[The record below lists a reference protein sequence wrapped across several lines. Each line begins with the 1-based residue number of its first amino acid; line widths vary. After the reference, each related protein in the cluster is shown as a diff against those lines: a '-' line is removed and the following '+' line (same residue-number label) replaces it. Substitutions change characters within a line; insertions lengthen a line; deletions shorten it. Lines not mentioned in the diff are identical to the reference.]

1 MTHTRIC
8 MLKVS
13 KIYPILYVPKPTL
26 CRLTLFSSAGGPDM
40 AYQTVPQLTIHP
52 DRPCSRL
59 LVCHRTGAGGKRGR
73 SYLFNCVL
81 RQRRSKIC
89 FFPDASVKEN
99 FIGELFNVKHQL
111 SCNRIFVITIDNAVY
126 AIQADKSEDETDRK
140 EEEDTLKITTGG
152 ENGPLLHLTN

>member
-1 MTHTRIC
+1 MTHTRIIC
-8 MLKVS
+8 TLKVS
-13 KIYPILYVPKPTL
+13 KIYPNLYVPNPTL
-26 CRLTLFSSAGGPDM
+26 CGLTRFSSAGRPDM

-59 LVCHRTGAGGKRGR
+59 LVCHRTGAGGKRRR

-89 FFPDASVKEN
+89 FFPNASVREN
-99 FIGELFNVKHQL
+99 FVGEVFNVKHQI
-111 SCNRIFVITIDNAVY
+111 SCHRIVVIAIANAVY

-152 ENGPLLHLTN
+152 KTAPFST

>member
-8 MLKVS
+8 ILKVS

-59 LVCHRTGAGGKRGR
+59 LVCHRTGAGGKRRR

-111 SCNRIFVITIDNAVY
+111 SCNQIFV
-126 AIQADKSEDETDRK
+126 KR
-140 EEEDTLKITTGG
+140 
-152 ENGPLLHLTN
+152 PPH

>member
-1 MTHTRIC
+1 
-8 MLKVS
+8 
-13 KIYPILYVPKPTL
+13 
-26 CRLTLFSSAGGPDM
+26 M

-89 FFPDASVKEN
+89 FFPNASVREN
-99 FIGELFNVKHQL
+99 FVRELFNVKHQI
-111 SCNRIFVITIDNAVY
+111 SCHRIVVIAIANVVY

-140 EEEDTLKITTGG
+140 SFFFSSYAHIDCICWSRQSICMHFLIERAAASNEKTR
-152 ENGPLLHLTN
+152 H